1 MMQYFQKFS
10 FLSSEYMRIIG
21 VCIAQ
26 LAYSIDIISPSYD
39 CWEGEKC
46 MQNDPNAQSSTFI
59 QD

>member
-1 MMQYFQKFS
+1 
-10 FLSSEYMRIIG
+10 MRIIG